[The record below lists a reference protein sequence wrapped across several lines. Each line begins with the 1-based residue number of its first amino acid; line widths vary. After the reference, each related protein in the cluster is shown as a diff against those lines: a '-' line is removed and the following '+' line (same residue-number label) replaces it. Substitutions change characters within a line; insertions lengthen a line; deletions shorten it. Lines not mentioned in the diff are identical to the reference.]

1 MLLRLV
7 KKSHTTG
14 YFLFFL
20 IVAGAWVHCLLNPF
34 VFHIQESEVNF
45 GLFGLL
51 NRPFSANQELQV
63 SLAFVF
69 LTVNSLLLFRIYR
82 EYLFFNTWSLL
93 PAVLFVLLTSGIPG
107 LQSLYPVLIA
117 ILFLSLAMD
126 RMFAAFYLR
135 KPYRNM
141 FEAGFLLSLGSLFYF
156 HLLVLLP
163 LFLAGGRVFARD
175 ARWREVVLVF
185 TGGVVPWIFLVA
197 VYFLFDKT
205 EELFSMVSLL
215 VTGRGE
221 GFRGSMPVLL
231 LASYLG
237 LLILAGSFKILGQID
252 EKKASFRK
260 FYAFFFFLFVSA
272 VLAFVFIPA
281 VTIAMYIVAAVP
293 VTFLLSNYFESVK
306 EGYFGEILFLVIIIL
321 VVLVRLS

>member
-1 MLLRLV
+1 
-7 KKSHTTG
+7 
-14 YFLFFL
+14 
-20 IVAGAWVHCLLNPF
+20 
-34 VFHIQESEVNF
+34 
-45 GLFGLL
+45 
-51 NRPFSANQELQV
+51 
-63 SLAFVF
+63 
-69 LTVNSLLLFRIYR
+69 
-82 EYLFFNTWSLL
+82 
-93 PAVLFVLLTSGIPG
+93 
-107 LQSLYPVLIA
+107 
-117 ILFLSLAMD
+117 
-126 RMFAAFYLR
+126 
-135 KPYRNM
+135 
-141 FEAGFLLSLGSLFYF
+141 
-156 HLLVLLP
+156 
-163 LFLAGGRVFARD
+163 
-175 ARWREVVLVF
+175 VVLVF